1 MRIEE
6 DLKLDYSDV
15 LFRPKRSTL
24 SSRKDVNLKRTY
36 KFKYSNNEWSGIPI
50 MAANMDGVGELGIAE
65 KLSEYEMVTCLTKQH
80 DINKIKKFK
89 KIKSI
94 YQNIALSIGTKKED
108 FERLDKVLKNLV
120 FLILYA

>member
-6 DLKLDYSDV
+6 EVKLDYSDV

-24 SSRKDVNLKRTY
+24 SSRKDVDLKRTY

-50 MAANMDGVGELGIAE
+50 MAANMDGVGELGVAQ
-65 KLSEYEMVTCLTKQH
+65 KLSEYNMITCLTKQH
-80 DINKIKKFK
+80 DINKIKSFK

-94 YQNIALSIGTKKED
+94 
-108 FERLDKVLKNLV
+108 
-120 FLILYA
+120 